1 MEQTKTEVVLSQ
13 EVWSD
18 RYTDILDEHETLL
31 KKYVDLRAK
40 CDRVD
45 QEWQVEYNKLADERD
60 RLVDELNE
68 YKLILPA

>member
-31 KKYVDLRAK
+31 KKCADLGAK

-60 RLVDELNE
+60 RLVNELNE